1 MKKMIPVGLAFVT
14 LFAITSAA
22 QQADIGKLQIIEG
35 RSGVDESGFI
45 RIAGEVRNS
54 SADWVLSIQ
63 IAVDILDPAGRP
75 VYVDSIPVAVGE
87 ELGQGS
93 YDFVY
98 TERFYLPPG
107 ETAAFEYIRDVSK
120 LRGAQYGTHK
130 LRIASARIETNPP
143 RVVIEGLSTR
153 HDDGTLIVS
162 GNIRSIG
169 GAGCYSPEVVIGLY
183 DADGKLF
190 QVRSQHGDDSF
201 QKTLAAGKSVRFTET
216 IYDPLAGATIKA
228 WADCTEPY

>member
-14 LFAITSAA
+14 LFAISAAA
-22 QQADIGKLQIIEG
+22 QQADLGKLQIIEG
-35 RSGVDESGFI
+35 RSGVDGSGFI
-45 RIAGEVRNS
+45 RIAGEVRNN

-63 IAVDILDPAGRP
+63 IAVDIFDPAGRS
-75 VYVDSIPVAVGE
+75 VQVDSIPVAVGE

-120 LRGAQYGTHK
+120 LGGAQYGSHK
-130 LRIASARIETNPP
+130 LRIASARIEANPP
-143 RVVIEGLSTR
+143 RVVIEGLNTR
-153 HDDGTLIVS
+153 NDDGNIVVT
-162 GNIRSIG
+162 GQIRAVG
-169 GAGCYSPEVVIGLY
+169 GVGCYSPEVVIGLY
-183 DADGKLF
+183 DAQGKLF
-190 QVRSQHGDDSF
+190 QVKSQHGDGAF
-201 QKTLAAGKSVRFTET
+201 QTTLATGKSVHFTET
-216 IYDPLAGATIKA
+216 LYDMPAGTTIKA